1 MVTNVTGKYLKM
13 KIHILGICGTFMG
26 GLAQILVEKG
36 HIVSGSDKQ
45 FYPPMSDQLKSLGV
59 QMIEGYE
66 ASDLPCADL
75 YVIGNALS
83 RGNPSVEYILNQR
96 LEYTSGPRMLGEM
109 IRDRTVIAVS
119 GTHGKTSTSFL
130 ICEIFQSQGI
140 DIGFLVGG
148 VSDSFNNSAR
158 LGSSQYFVIEA
169 DEYDSAFF
177 DKRSKFIHYHPKT
190 FIINNIE
197 FDHADIFNDLSD
209 ILKQFHHA
217 VRTVPANG
225 NIIFH
230 DGEKNITDLIKM
242 GCWSKTHQLGRK
254 ENIQLL
260 IEEGVIDFENQKFNI
275 SDLPMHGKHNLSN
288 AVIAMYAASLHGISP
303 KDSFLA
309 LKNSKGVKR
318 RFETVFQNDHKI
330 VIDDFAHHPTAISN
344 TVQAATNYFPSKRIL
359 GIIELASNTMSQGH
373 HGEDL
378 YESASGLGKAY
389 WLNLSSQKN
398 KEFEYDSIKLL
409 LTDLE
414 KDIDNFDVILIM
426 SNKDSKKISEPI
438 IDLIKNK

>member
-66 ASDLPCADL
+66 ESDLPCADL
-75 YVIGNALS
+75 YLIGNALS

-318 RFETVFQNDHKI
+318 RFETVFQNVHKI

-378 YESASGLGKAY
+378 YESASALGKAY

>member
-66 ASDLPCADL
+66 ESDLPCADL

-148 VSDSFNNSAR
+148 VSDSFDNSAR

-359 GIIELASNTMSQGH
+359 GIVELASNTMSQGH

>member
-66 ASDLPCADL
+66 ESDLPCADL

-148 VSDSFNNSAR
+148 VSDSFDNSAR

-177 DKRSKFIHYHPKT
+177 DKRSKFVHYHPKT

-378 YESASGLGKAY
+378 YESASALGKAY